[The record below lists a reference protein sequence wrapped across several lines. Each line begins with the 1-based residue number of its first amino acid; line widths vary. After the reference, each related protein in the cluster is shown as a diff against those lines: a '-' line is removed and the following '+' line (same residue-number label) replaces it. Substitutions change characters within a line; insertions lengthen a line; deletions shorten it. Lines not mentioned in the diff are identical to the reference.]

1 MYRRPEYTD
10 ISVEC
15 GTTSI
20 SLFILLCPVVFTG
33 YNESDLIL
41 NEVSNNPQCEG
52 TYDKSASPPYVV
64 RFNFPLNMSDACGS
78 VFKTTS
84 TAGTG
89 TNRPGRREHM
99 EVLGMLDNGWFFG
112 TVNTVNVSGLVR
124 SQDPT
129 TGTVTYNTELKYY
142 FSCAYPLEYLINNT
156 RLDV

>member
-78 VFKTTS
+78 VFK
-84 TAGTG
+84 
-89 TNRPGRREHM
+89 
-99 EVLGMLDNGWFFG
+99 
-112 TVNTVNVSGLVR
+112 VSGW
-124 SQDPT
+124 
-129 TGTVTYNTELKYY
+129 
-142 FSCAYPLEYLINNT
+142 
-156 RLDV
+156 